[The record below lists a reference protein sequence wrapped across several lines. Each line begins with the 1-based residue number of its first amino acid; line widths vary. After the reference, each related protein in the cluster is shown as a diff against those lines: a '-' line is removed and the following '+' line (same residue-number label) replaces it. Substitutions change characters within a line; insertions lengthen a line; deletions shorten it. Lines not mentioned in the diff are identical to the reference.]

1 MTIPEKLKIGAKV
14 YGVEITNK
22 LDLGNVNYSGEISYT
37 DLVIRICPNAQAK
50 MEADFLHEMIHGM
63 LDHLGY
69 TEHDEKKVKCPFA
82 VPTCKCYDC
91 ACNASY
97 DECNHGYCITCFE
110 CLNESK
116 AVHNIYLCTGY
127 ERMVANG
134 NENSE

>member
-1 MTIPEKLKIGAKV
+1 MFIWLTNPTIGQVL
-14 YGVEITNK
+14 
-22 LDLGNVNYSGEISYT
+22 VNLN
-37 DLVIRICPNAQAK
+37 LV
-50 MEADFLHEMIHGM
+50 
-63 LDHLGY
+63 
-69 TEHDEKKVKCPFA
+69 TA

>member
-37 DLVIRICPNAQAK
+37 D
-50 MEADFLHEMIHGM
+50 
-63 LDHLGY
+63 
-69 TEHDEKKVKCPFA
+69 
-82 VPTCKCYDC
+82 KCYDC